1 MPRLLL
7 KSDGVLVEQ
16 FCPLLDP
23 EPPYQPPDRWDGPH
37 VQHRFSEAI
46 EILRKLPMGRVLP
59 AGIRTRWPLFQ
70 LHYDAFMG
78 RMSADITSM
87 AVEGK
92 LDQEFVAAY
101 QDWTADRNR
110 WRERPSAKE
119 IGNMERAL
127 LWPGRYLR
135 GQHEMARAFNICSL
149 AQACGV
155 SVRDVVRGGKHHGVR
170 SGSAWSQL
178 ALEAANRIAVGLRID
193 GIVMF

>member
-16 FCPLLDP
+16 FCPLDP
-23 EPPYQPPDRWDGPH
+23 EPLYQPPDIWDGPH
-37 VQHRFSEAI
+37 VQQRFAEAI

-59 AGIRTRWPLFQ
+59 AEMRGSWPSYSLEWNE
-70 LHYDAFMG
+70 FMG
-78 RMSADITSM
+78 RMTADVESM

-92 LDQEFVAAY
+92 LDQDFVSAY

-110 WRERPSAKE
+110 SRERPSAKE

-127 LWPGRYLR
+127 WWPGRYLR
-135 GQHEMARAFNICSL
+135 GQHEMARAFNVCSL

-155 SVRDVVRGGKHHGVR
+155 SVKDIVRGGKHKGVR
-170 SGSAWSQL
+170 SGSAWHQL
-178 ALEAANRIAVGLRID
+178 ALEAADRIAVGLRADQIA
-193 GIVMF
+193 VF